1 MARILVVDSDPQIR
15 KFFAISLGAGGHKVV
30 EVAAAAEGLT
40 LSSAKKFDLVILD
53 LDQPEG
59 DGQDVINAL
68 RANMSVPI
76 IVLSARSEEG
86 AKVEALDRG
95 ANDFVVKP
103 FGVGEM
109 LARIRAALRQ
119 GVRARPSVVIAGEV
133 RIDLD
138 RRIITRGGRQV
149 HLTKREFDLLR
160 VLASSPGHVLPH
172 CRLVRLAWGTR
183 AANEAV
189 RLRVYINQLRQKLET
204 VPSSP
209 RIIVTEIGVGYRLRS
224 DGDAR

>member
-30 EVAAAAEGLT
+30 EAAAAAEGLA
-40 LSSAKKFDLVILD
+40 LSVAKKFDLVILD

-59 DGQDVINAL
+59 DGQDVISAL
-68 RANMSVPI
+68 RANMPVPI

-86 AKVEALDRG
+86 EKVEALDRG

-138 RRIITRGGRQV
+138 RRIITRGGDR
-149 HLTKREFDLLR
+149 
-160 VLASSPGHVLPH
+160 
-172 CRLVRLAWGTR
+172 C
-183 AANEAV
+183 
-189 RLRVYINQLRQKLET
+189 I
-204 VPSSP
+204 
-209 RIIVTEIGVGYRLRS
+209 
-224 DGDAR
+224 